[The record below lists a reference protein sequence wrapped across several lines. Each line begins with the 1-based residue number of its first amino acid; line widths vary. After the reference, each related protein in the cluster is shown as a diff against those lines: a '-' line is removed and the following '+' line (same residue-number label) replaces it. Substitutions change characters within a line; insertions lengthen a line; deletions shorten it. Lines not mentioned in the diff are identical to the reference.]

1 MYALVRAVTALY
13 PFQTEVIQSQI
24 LFKMQRFHIVLVSSV
39 CVIVLC
45 LYSNNLL
52 TIFYKEMQTYRI
64 TKVKTNTGRLSSNA
78 KPKVLIL
85 TSMKS
90 GSSFL
95 GQLFATNPD
104 IFYLFEPLHS
114 YGPAKSDQI
123 INELKASA
131 QSYGFNCVGTPT
143 YCRLNYLYSCQIL
156 HFLKEAMFVNPQKT
170 RKMYKWNERIFGNV
184 EQRKNMNG
192 DNTELDYLCSKTY
205 KIIVI
210 KTIRIDHIEEVVPL
224 IQDGVRVSTVQSQ

>member
-1 MYALVRAVTALY
+1 MTRLLVLLVPAVVVTVFCLCNSN
-13 PFQTEVIQSQI
+13 FI
-24 LFKMQRFHIVLVSSV
+24 L
-39 CVIVLC
+39 
-45 LYSNNLL
+45 
-52 TIFYKEMQTYRI
+52 YKELQPQRI
-64 TKVKTNTGRLSSNA
+64 TKFQNTTGGLASDV

-131 QSYGFNCVGTPT
+131 QSYGFNCIGKPT
-143 YCRLNYLYSCQIL
+143 FCRLNYLYSCQI
-156 HFLKEAMFVNPQKT
+156 HKFVKEAMFVNPQKT
-170 RKMYKWNERIFGNV
+170 RKMHKWNERIFGNV

-205 KIIVI
+205 KIIVVKI
-210 KTIRIDHIEEVVPL
+210 IRIDHIEEVVPL
-224 IQDGVRVSTVQSQ
+224 IRDGVKVCTIKSQ